1 MLWEGSGAPRTE
13 IVLPPLLKGWGEREA
28 DRNVDV
34 ASALGWDS
42 AGSSEGDM
50 YGVASIL
57 PLSGLIPLEN

>member
-13 IVLPPLLKGWGEREA
+13 IVLPPLLKGWGERERP

-42 AGSSEGDM
+42 A
-50 YGVASIL
+50 VAVKVTCMVWQASFL
-57 PLSGLIPLEN
+57 LQALSF